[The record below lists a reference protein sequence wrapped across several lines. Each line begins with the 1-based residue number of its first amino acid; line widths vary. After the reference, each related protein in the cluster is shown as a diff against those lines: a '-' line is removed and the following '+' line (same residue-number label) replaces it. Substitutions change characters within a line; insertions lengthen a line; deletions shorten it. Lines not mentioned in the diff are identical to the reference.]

1 MKNKGRTSSI
11 RDRRAAPCT
20 GRWRSR
26 LREDARGAVIVEV
39 ALSLPIL
46 LIFLIGI
53 IAYGAWLSVANMVQ
67 QAANEAARA
76 AIAGITTNERK
87 LLATESVTNSFSR
100 STMLDPA
107 LVSVSTTQSGAFY
120 VVSVSYDAAHSPLFS
135 ASPVPLPKGTIKR
148 ESVVKLASM

>member
-1 MKNKGRTSSI
+1 MKNKGRFSSSL
-11 RDRRAAPCT
+11 DRRAASRPD
-20 GRWRSR
+20 RWAAR
-26 LREDARGAVIVEV
+26 LRGDVRGAVIVEV

-46 LIFLIGI
+46 LMFLIGI

-76 AIAGITTNERK
+76 AIAGITTNERQ
-87 LLATESVTNSFSR
+87 LLAAESVTKSFSR

-107 LVSVSTTQSGAFY
+107 LVSVSTTQTGAFY

-135 ASPVPLPKGTIKR
+135 ASPVPLPKGAIKR